1 MQKCAMNKTVCIIFA
16 VCAAM
21 FASCSRVEEL
31 TLEEI
36 ARINGGSGG
45 ALIAKTTSK
54 PWDGSEYKAGTV
66 GGTWN
71 STMLTDPKTFN
82 QLIAERDSGSS
93 AIIGKTL
100 DFLVDYDPT
109 FREWKGR
116 LADFDIITDEN
127 AGTLTVRY
135 TLHDGLVW
143 SYYDSEKTV
152 PVTSDDFVFWYNE
165 IAGDKAFAG
174 SGYYQQFVT
183 MADGTE
189 KHIDCVKIDERTFEF
204 RFPRIVAEPILA
216 TNMGLCPSFLFRPAK
231 EAGGVDGVKNLFGV
245 NCDPKTIPSCGMW
258 YIAEYTPS
266 QRIVFERNPHYREKD
281 ANGTSIPY
289 IQRMIVR
296 IIGDQNTEFLLFKQG
311 KTESYAPRPEELSAV
326 VENQGDDYTVF
337 NAEGSLSAAFWTF
350 NQNAKNTDAPYYSYF
365 TNKKFRQAM
374 SCLLNRERIINQV
387 YRGLA
392 EPKYDFFPDANPF
405 YDSSITLNYRY
416 APDRALTLLESI
428 GFKRRTDGVMTDAAG
443 KAVEFD
449 LTVESSG
456 AVINDI
462 AQIIADECSKV
473 GIKVN
478 VRQLDFQ
485 KIVESLT
492 ATYDWQSV
500 IIALGSM
507 IFPSQGSNV
516 WPSSG
521 NLHVWHPMQ
530 ESPATDWEARIDFL
544 YNEGCYTNDFDAAKK
559 LWDEYQRTL
568 LDECPVIYLVR
579 PHSFSAL
586 RNRWDFSNFFYDN
599 KNGALTEHI
608 FLKDAA
614 L

>member
-1 MQKCAMNKTVCIIFA
+1 MQKCAMNKTVGLIFA

-45 ALIAKTTSK
+45 ALIAKTASK

-93 AIIGKTL
+93 AIIGKTF

-143 SYYDSEKTV
+143 SYYGSEKTI

-165 IAGDKAFAG
+165 IAGDKAFAS

-183 MADGTE
+183 MVDGTE

-428 GFKRRTDGVMTDAAG
+428 GFKRRADGVMTDAAG

-462 AQIIADECSKV
+462 AQIIADECSKI

-559 LWDEYQRTL
+559 LWDEYQRIL

>member
-1 MQKCAMNKTVCIIFA
+1 MQKCGMNKRWLS
-16 VCAAM
+16 AAGALGV
-21 FASCSRVEEL
+21 FFVSCSRVPEL
-31 TLEEI
+31 TLDEI
-36 ARINGGSGG
+36 ARLNAGEND
-45 ALIAKTTSK
+45 ALIAKSVSK
-54 PWDGSEYKAGTV
+54 PWDGSEYKEGKV

-71 STMLTDPKTFN
+71 STVLSDPKTFN
-82 QLIAERDSGSS
+82 QLIAERDSSSS
-93 AIIGKTL
+93 AVIGKTL

-109 FREWKGR
+109 FRKWKGR
-116 LADFDIITDEN
+116 IADFDITTDEE

-135 TLHDGLVW
+135 TLREGLVW
-143 SYYDSEKTV
+143 SYYGSERIV

-165 IAGDKAFAG
+165 IAGDKAFAS

-183 MADGTE
+183 MNDGSQ
-189 KHIDCVKIDERTFEF
+189 KHIDCVKIDERSFEF

-231 EAGGVDGVKNLFGV
+231 ERGGVDGVKNLFSI

-258 YIAEYTPS
+258 YIVEYTPS
-266 QRIVFERNPHYREKD
+266 QRIVFERNPHYWDKD
-281 ANGTSIPY
+281 ANGNSIPY
-289 IQRMIVR
+289 TERMIVR
-296 IIGDQNTEFLLFKQG
+296 IIGDQNTEYLLFKQG

-350 NQNAKNTDAPYYSYF
+350 NQNPQNAASPFYSYF

-392 EPKYDFFPDANPF
+392 DPKYVFFPDANPF
-405 YDSSITLNYRY
+405 YDADITLSFRY
-416 APDRALTLLESI
+416 APDRAVSLLESV
-428 GFKRRTDGVMTDAAG
+428 GFRRGADGVMTDAAG
-443 KAVEFD
+443 RAVEFD

-456 AVINDI
+456 TVINDI
-462 AQIIADECSKV
+462 AQIIVDECAKV

-521 NLHVWHPMQ
+521 NLHVWHPLQ
-530 ESPATDWEARIDFL
+530 ETPATDWEARIDYL
-544 YNEGCYTNDFDAAKK
+544 YNEGSYTNDFSAAKK

-579 PHSFSAL
+579 PRSFAAL
-586 RNRWDFSNFFYDN
+586 RNRWDFSNFYYDN
-599 KNGALTEHI
+599 KNGALTEHL

-614 L
+614 F

>member
-1 MQKCAMNKTVCIIFA
+1 
-16 VCAAM
+16 
-21 FASCSRVEEL
+21 
-31 TLEEI
+31 
-36 ARINGGSGG
+36 
-45 ALIAKTTSK
+45 
-54 PWDGSEYKAGTV
+54 
-66 GGTWN
+66 
-71 STMLTDPKTFN
+71 
-82 QLIAERDSGSS
+82 
-93 AIIGKTL
+93 
-100 DFLVDYDPT
+100 
-109 FREWKGR
+109 
-116 LADFDIITDEN
+116 
-127 AGTLTVRY
+127 
-135 TLHDGLVW
+135 
-143 SYYDSEKTV
+143 
-152 PVTSDDFVFWYNE
+152 
-165 IAGDKAFAG
+165 
-174 SGYYQQFVT
+174 
-183 MADGTE
+183 
-189 KHIDCVKIDERTFEF
+189 
-204 RFPRIVAEPILA
+204 
-216 TNMGLCPSFLFRPAK
+216 
-231 EAGGVDGVKNLFGV
+231 
-245 NCDPKTIPSCGMW
+245 
-258 YIAEYTPS
+258 
-266 QRIVFERNPHYREKD
+266 
-281 ANGTSIPY
+281 
-289 IQRMIVR
+289 
-296 IIGDQNTEFLLFKQG
+296 
-311 KTESYAPRPEELSAV
+311 
-326 VENQGDDYTVF
+326 
-337 NAEGSLSAAFWTF
+337 
-350 NQNAKNTDAPYYSYF
+350 
-365 TNKKFRQAM
+365 
-374 SCLLNRERIINQV
+374 
-387 YRGLA
+387 
-392 EPKYDFFPDANPF
+392 
-405 YDSSITLNYRY
+405 
-416 APDRALTLLESI
+416 
-428 GFKRRTDGVMTDAAG
+428 MTDAAG

-530 ESPATDWEARIDFL
+530 ESPATEWEARIDFL